1 VLTESFRGSVDG
13 DLESGVIRQV
23 LTDLLRVVGV
33 KDHADDAAGALLVDC
48 RDLRVEVLAQELL
61 LGSGVTQ
68 GGDRLWR
75 DDCLLRHG
83 HRDWHATWDGHLRG
97 CLPTEGWERCVVDGD
112 ALLSWLLRLLI
123 SCALEFRAGVVLT
136 VPVRVLLVCSSLV
149 WILLRLVV
157 AVRLILPWSTAPG
170 LALLVVWLHGLA
182 LRLHGPLTHLALVLV
197 VPTLVVI
204 PVHPWLVRRV
214 LLLILVPASASGGS
228 WIAATLPE
236 TTLVVVA
243 SATLVAALTPAVPRL
258 VVLVSLRVL
267 S

>member
-1 VLTESFRGSVDG
+1 M
-13 DLESGVIRQV
+13 
-23 LTDLLRVVGV
+23 LRVVGIE
-33 KDHADDAAGALLVDC
+33 DHAHDAAGALLVDSS
-48 RDLRVEVLAQELL
+48 DLGVEVLAQELL

-75 DDCLLRHG
+75 DGCLLRHG
-83 HRDWHATWDGHLRG
+83 HCGDWHATWNGHLRRW
-97 CLPTEGWERCVVDGD
+97 LSAKLWERCRVDGD
-112 ALLSWLLRLLI
+112 ALLSWLLLLV
-123 SCALEFRAGVVLT
+123 SCTREFGAGVVLS

-157 AVRLILPWSTAPG
+157 AVRLLLPRSTAPG
-170 LALLVVWLHGLA
+170 LALIVVWLHRLA
-182 LRLHGPLTHLALVLV
+182 LRLHGPLTHLALVLG

-204 PVHPWLVRRV
+204 PVHPWLVCRV
-214 LLLILVPASASGGS
+214 LLLILIPASASGGS
-228 WIAATLPE
+228 WIAAALPE

-243 SATLVAALTPAVPRL
+243 SATLVAAVLTPAVPRL